1 MTKQFQYYRQI
12 TFNQINSMNHLKT
25 LVSAA
30 VVSMSLPV
38 MVNAETT
45 PIVVPDGEN
54 VYIVGDGISWVPG
67 LKAMNSSEKGVY
79 TWEGF
84 IPKHTE
90 GDTGRFRAQIG
101 SDWSKPIH
109 PLTDG
114 VTVGETPVTETP
126 LTDAPTTDGDMN
138 WHAAAG
144 GNYSLVFDLN
154 NCTLKATYSQINVQ
168 GLYLIGAATPGNWEV
183 ADATPMTPDANNNKI
198 YTWEGDL
205 KVGEFKILTDLAEG
219 YDGLTLHPLAANTP
233 IGKDKIDNAPFAC
246 YKGGDDNKWNVSVA
260 GTYRLTFNCE
270 DCTMSSEF
278 VKETEYEW
286 PAVTPIETETLYL
299 IGVVCGWNIDNAPAC
314 TKAAEGNVF
323 VYDGQMP
330 AGTFRAMTT
339 KAWGKHIRPKVNNC
353 PIGTEG
359 YSGDFTYVDEPD
371 FNWEITDAGTYRLTF
386 DLDKWTIKAERQDV
400 SSSAQFVIGNMENVP
415 CEYYNL
421 NGVRV
426 QSPAKGVYIVKQGS
440 KVSKVIIN

>member
-1 MTKQFQYYRQI
+1 
-12 TFNQINSMNHLKT
+12 MNHLKT
-25 LVSAA
+25 IVSAA

-38 MVNAETT
+38 LVNAETT

-101 SDWSKPIH
+101 SDWSRPVH

-114 VTVGETPVTETP
+114 VKVGGTSETETP
-126 LTDAPTTDGDMN
+126 LSDAPTTDGDMN
-138 WHAAAG
+138 WFAAAG

-154 NCTLKATYSQINVQ
+154 NCTLKATYSQIDVQ

-183 ADATPMTPDANNNKI
+183 ADATPMTPDADNNKI

-246 YKGGDDNKWNVSVA
+246 YKGGDDNKWNVTVA

-278 VKETEYEW
+278 IKETEYEW

-299 IGVVCGWNIDNAPAC
+299 IGVVCGWNPDNAPAC

-323 VYDGQMP
+323 VYEGQLP
-330 AGTFRAMTT
+330 EGTFRATTT
-339 KAWGKHIRPKVNNC
+339 KAWGTHIRPKVNNC
-353 PIGTEG
+353 PIGSEA
-359 YSGDFTYVDEPD
+359 YAGDFTYVDEPD
-371 FNWEITDAGTYRLTF
+371 FNWDVKEAGNYRLTF
-386 DLDKWTIKAERQDV
+386 DLDNWTINTKRLDV
-400 SSSAQFVIGNMENVP
+400 SSSAQFVISNMDNVS

-426 QSPAKGVYIVKQGS
+426 QKPSKGIYIVKQGS

>member
-1 MTKQFQYYRQI
+1 
-12 TFNQINSMNHLKT
+12 MNHLKT
-25 LVSAA
+25 IVSAA
-30 VVSMSLPV
+30 VVSMSFPV
-38 MVNAETT
+38 LVNAETT

-101 SDWSKPIH
+101 SDWSRPVH

-114 VTVGETPVTETP
+114 VKVGETPETETP
-126 LTDAPTTDGDMN
+126 LSDAPTTDGDMN
-138 WHAAAG
+138 WFAAAG

-154 NCTLKATYSQINVQ
+154 NCTLKATYSQIDVQ

-183 ADATPMTPDANNNKI
+183 ADATPMTPDADNNKI

-233 IGKDKIDNAPFAC
+233 IGKDKIDNAPFSC
-246 YKGGDDNKWNVSVA
+246 YKGGDDNKWNVTVA

-286 PAVTPIETETLYL
+286 PAVTPIETETLYI
-299 IGVVCGWNIDNAPAC
+299 IGVVCGWNPDNAPAC

-323 VYDGQMP
+323 VYEGQLP
-330 AGTFRAMTT
+330 EGTFRATTT
-339 KAWGKHIRPKVNNC
+339 KAWGTHIRPKVNNC
-353 PIGTEG
+353 PIGSEA
-359 YSGDFTYVDEPD
+359 YAGDFTYVDEPD
-371 FNWEITDAGTYRLTF
+371 FNWDVKEAGNYRLTF
-386 DLDKWTIKAERQDV
+386 DLDNWTINTKRLDV
-400 SSSAQFVIGNMENVP
+400 SSSAQFVISNMNNVP

-426 QSPAKGVYIVKQGS
+426 QKPSKGIYIVKQGS

>member
-1 MTKQFQYYRQI
+1 MTI
-12 TFNQINSMNHLKT
+12 
-25 LVSAA
+25 VSAA

-45 PIVVPDGEN
+45 PVVVPDGEN

-90 GDTGRFRAQIG
+90 DDTGRFRAQIG
-101 SDWSKPIH
+101 SDWSRPVH

-114 VTVGETPVTETP
+114 VKVGETPETETP
-126 LTDAPTTDGDMN
+126 LSDAPTTDGDMN

-144 GNYSLVFDLN
+144 GNYALVFDFN
-154 NCTLKATYSQINVQ
+154 NCTLKATYSRIDVQ

-183 ADATPMTPDANNNKI
+183 ADATPMTPDADNNKI

-205 KVGEFKILTDLAEG
+205 KVGEFKILTDLTEG

-246 YKGGDDNKWNVSVA
+246 YKGGDDNKWNVAVA

-278 VKETEYEW
+278 VKETEYQW
-286 PAVTPIETETLYL
+286 PEVTPIETETLYL
-299 IGVVCGWNIDNAPAC
+299 IGVVCGWNKDNAPAC

-323 VYDGQMP
+323 VYEGQLP
-330 AGTFRAMTT
+330 EGTFRATTT
-339 KAWGKHIRPKVNNC
+339 KAWGTHIRPKVNNC
-353 PIGTEG
+353 PIGSEA
-359 YSGDFTYVDEPD
+359 YAGDFTYVDEPD
-371 FNWEITDAGTYRLTF
+371 FNWDVKEAGNYRLTF
-386 DLDKWTIKAERQDV
+386 DLDNWTINTERLDV
-400 SSSAQFVIGNMENVP
+400 SSSAQFVIGNMDNVP

-426 QSPAKGVYIVKQGS
+426 QKPSKGIYIVKQGS

>member
-1 MTKQFQYYRQI
+1 
-12 TFNQINSMNHLKT
+12 
-25 LVSAA
+25 
-30 VVSMSLPV
+30 
-38 MVNAETT
+38 
-45 PIVVPDGEN
+45 
-54 VYIVGDGISWVPG
+54 
-67 LKAMNSSEKGVY
+67 
-79 TWEGF
+79 
-84 IPKHTE
+84 
-90 GDTGRFRAQIG
+90 
-101 SDWSKPIH
+101 
-109 PLTDG
+109 
-114 VTVGETPVTETP
+114 
-126 LTDAPTTDGDMN
+126 MN

-144 GNYSLVFDLN
+144 GNYALVFDFN
-154 NCTLKATYSQINVQ
+154 NCTLKATYSRIDVQ

-183 ADATPMTPDANNNKI
+183 ADATPMTPDADNNKI

-205 KVGEFKILTDLAEG
+205 KVGEFKILTDLTEG

-260 GTYRLTFNCE
+260 GTYKLTFNCE

-299 IGVVCGWNIDNAPAC
+299 IGVVCGWNPDNAPAC

-323 VYDGQMP
+323 VYEGQLP
-330 AGTFRAMTT
+330 EGTFRATTT
-339 KAWGKHIRPKVNNC
+339 KAWGTHIRPKVNNC
-353 PIGTEG
+353 PIGSEA
-359 YSGDFTYVDEPD
+359 YAGDFTYVDEPD
-371 FNWEITDAGTYRLTF
+371 FNWDVKEAGNYRLTF
-386 DLDKWTIKAERQDV
+386 DLDNWTINTERLDV
-400 SSSAQFVIGNMENVP
+400 SSSAQFVIGNMDNVP

-426 QSPAKGVYIVKQGS
+426 QSPSKGIYIVKQGS

>member
-1 MTKQFQYYRQI
+1 
-12 TFNQINSMNHLKT
+12 MNHLMT
-25 LVSAA
+25 IVSAA

-101 SDWSKPIH
+101 SDWSRPIH

-114 VTVGETPVTETP
+114 VMVGETAVTETP

-154 NCTLKATYSQINVQ
+154 NCTLKATYSHINVQ
-168 GLYLIGAATPGNWEV
+168 GLYMIGAATPGGW
-183 ADATPMTPDANNNKI
+183 DLTTTTPMTPDANNNKI

-205 KVGEFKILTDLAEG
+205 KVGEFKILTDLTEG
-219 YDGLTLHPLAANTP
+219 YNGLTLHPLAANTP
-233 IGKDKIDNAPFAC
+233 IGKEKIDNAPFAC
-246 YKGGDDNKWNVSVA
+246 YKGGDDNKWNVTVA

-286 PAVTPIETETLYL
+286 PEVTPIETETLY
-299 IGVVCGWNIDNAPAC
+299 IVGVVCSWNIDNALAC
-314 TKAAEGNVF
+314 TKAQEGNVF
-323 VYDGQMP
+323 VYEGQLP
-330 AGTFRAMTT
+330 EGAFRATPE
-339 KAWGKHIRPKVNNC
+339 KSYSVKHIRPKVNNC
-353 PIGTEG
+353 PIGPEG
-359 YSGDFTYVDEPD
+359 YNGDFTYVAEPD
-371 FNWEITDAGTYRLTF
+371 YNWNVATAGNYRLTF
-386 DLDKWTIKAERQDV
+386 DLDKWTIKAERLDV
-400 SSSAQFVIGNMENVP
+400 SSSAQFVTDNMDNMP
-415 CEYYNL
+415 REYYNL

-426 QSPAKGVYIVKQGS
+426 QSPVKGVYIVKQGS

>member
-1 MTKQFQYYRQI
+1 
-12 TFNQINSMNHLKT
+12 MNHLKT
-25 LVSAA
+25 IVSAA

-38 MVNAETT
+38 LVNAETT

-101 SDWSKPIH
+101 RDWSRPVH

-114 VTVGETPVTETP
+114 VKVGETSETETP
-126 LTDAPTTDGDMN
+126 LSDAPTTDGDMN
-138 WHAAAG
+138 WFAAAG

-154 NCTLKATYSQINVQ
+154 NCTLKATYSQIDVQ

-183 ADATPMTPDANNNKI
+183 ADATPMTPDADNNKI

-246 YKGGDDNKWNVSVA
+246 YKGGDDNKWNVTVA

-278 VKETEYEW
+278 IKETEYEW

-299 IGVVCGWNIDNAPAC
+299 IGVVCGWNPDNAPAC

-323 VYDGQMP
+323 VYEGQLP
-330 AGTFRAMTT
+330 EGTFRATTT
-339 KAWGKHIRPKVNNC
+339 KAWGTHIRPKVNNC
-353 PIGTEG
+353 PIGSEA
-359 YSGDFTYVDEPD
+359 YAGDFTYVDEPD
-371 FNWEITDAGTYRLTF
+371 FNWDVKEAGNYRLTF
-386 DLDKWTIKAERQDV
+386 DLDNWTINTKRLDV
-400 SSSAQFVIGNMENVP
+400 SSSAQFVISNMDNVS

-426 QSPAKGVYIVKQGS
+426 QKPSKGIYIVKQGS

>member
-1 MTKQFQYYRQI
+1 
-12 TFNQINSMNHLKT
+12 MNHLMT
-25 LVSAA
+25 IVSAA

-109 PLTDG
+109 PLTNG
-114 VTVGETPVTETP
+114 VMVGETPVTETP
-126 LTDAPTTDGDMN
+126 LSDAPTTDGDMN
-138 WHAAAG
+138 WFAAAG
-144 GNYSLVFDLN
+144 GNYALVFDFN
-154 NCTLKATYSQINVQ
+154 NCTLKATYSRIDVQ

-183 ADATPMTPDANNNKI
+183 ADATPMTPDADNNKI

-205 KVGEFKILTDLAEG
+205 KVGEFKILTDLTEG

-246 YKGGDDNKWNVSVA
+246 YKGGDDNKWNVAVA

-299 IGVVCGWNIDNAPAC
+299 IGVVCGWNPDNAPEC

-323 VYDGQMP
+323 VYEGQLP
-330 AGTFRAMTT
+330 EGAFRATTT
-339 KAWGKHIRPKVNNC
+339 KAWGTHIRPKVNNC
-353 PIGTEG
+353 PIGSEA
-359 YSGDFTYVDEPD
+359 YAGDFTYVDEPD
-371 FNWEITDAGTYRLTF
+371 FNWDVKEAGNYRLTF
-386 DLDKWTIKAERQDV
+386 DLDNWTINTERLDV
-400 SSSAQFVIGNMENVP
+400 SSSAQFVISNMNNVP

-426 QSPAKGVYIVKQGS
+426 QKPSKGIYIVKQGS

>member
-1 MTKQFQYYRQI
+1 
-12 TFNQINSMNHLKT
+12 MNHLMT
-25 LVSAA
+25 IVSAA

-45 PIVVPDGEN
+45 PVVVPDGEN

-101 SDWSKPIH
+101 RDWSRPVH

-114 VTVGETPVTETP
+114 VKVGETPVTETP
-126 LTDAPTTDGDMN
+126 LSDAPTTDGDMN

-144 GNYSLVFDLN
+144 GNYALVFDFN
-154 NCTLKATYSQINVQ
+154 NCTLNATYSRIDVQ

-183 ADATPMTPDANNNKI
+183 ADATPMTPDADNNKI

-205 KVGEFKILTDLAEG
+205 KVGEFKILTDLTEG

-233 IGKDKIDNAPFAC
+233 IGKDKIYNAPFAC

-260 GTYRLTFNCE
+260 GTYKLTFNCE

-299 IGVVCGWNIDNAPAC
+299 IGVVCGWNKDNAPAC

-323 VYDGQMP
+323 VYEGQLP
-330 AGTFRAMTT
+330 EGTFRATT
-339 KAWGKHIRPKVNNC
+339 TRAWGTHIRPKVNNC
-353 PIGTEG
+353 PIGSEA
-359 YSGDFTYVDEPD
+359 YAGDFTYVDEPD
-371 FNWEITDAGTYRLTF
+371 FNWDVKEAGNYRLTF
-386 DLDKWTIKAERQDV
+386 DLDNWTINTERLDV
-400 SSSAQFVIGNMENVP
+400 SSSAQFVIGNMDNVP

-426 QSPAKGVYIVKQGS
+426 QSPSKGIYIVKQGS

>member
-1 MTKQFQYYRQI
+1 
-12 TFNQINSMNHLKT
+12 MNHLKT
-25 LVSAA
+25 IVSAA
-30 VVSMSLPV
+30 VVSLSVPV
-38 MVNAETT
+38 LVNAETT

-101 SDWSKPIH
+101 SDWSRPVH

-114 VTVGETPVTETP
+114 VKVGETSETETP
-126 LTDAPTTDGDMN
+126 LSDAPTTDGDMN
-138 WHAAAG
+138 WFAAAG

-154 NCTLKATYSQINVQ
+154 NCTLKATYSQIDVQ

-183 ADATPMTPDANNNKI
+183 ADATPMTPDADNNKI

-246 YKGGDDNKWNVSVA
+246 YKGGDDNKWNVTVA

-278 VKETEYEW
+278 IKETEYEW

-299 IGVVCGWNIDNAPAC
+299 IGVVCGWNPDNAPAC

-323 VYDGQMP
+323 VYEGQLP
-330 AGTFRAMTT
+330 EGTFRATTT
-339 KAWGKHIRPKVNNC
+339 KAWGTHIRPKVNNC
-353 PIGTEG
+353 PIGSEA
-359 YSGDFTYVDEPD
+359 YAGDFTYVDEPD
-371 FNWEITDAGTYRLTF
+371 FNWDVKEAGNYRLTF
-386 DLDKWTIKAERQDV
+386 DLDNWTINTKRLDV
-400 SSSAQFVIGNMENVP
+400 SSSAQFVISNMDNVS

-426 QSPAKGVYIVKQGS
+426 QKPSKGIYIVKQGS

>member
-1 MTKQFQYYRQI
+1 
-12 TFNQINSMNHLKT
+12 MNHLMT
-25 LVSAA
+25 IVSAA

-45 PIVVPDGEN
+45 PVVVPDGEN

-101 SDWSKPIH
+101 SDWSRPVH

-114 VTVGETPVTETP
+114 VKVGETPETETP
-126 LTDAPTTDGDMN
+126 LSDAPTTDGDMN

-144 GNYSLVFDLN
+144 GNYALVFDFN
-154 NCTLKATYSQINVQ
+154 NCTLNATYSRIDVQ

-183 ADATPMTPDANNNKI
+183 ADATPMTPDADNNKI

-205 KVGEFKILTDLAEG
+205 KVGEFKILTDLTEG

-246 YKGGDDNKWNVSVA
+246 YKGGDDNKWNVAVA

-278 VKETEYEW
+278 VKETEYQW
-286 PAVTPIETETLYL
+286 PEVTPIETETLYL
-299 IGVVCGWNIDNAPAC
+299 IGVVCGWNPDNAPEC

-323 VYDGQMP
+323 VYEGQMP
-330 AGTFRAMTT
+330 AGTFRATTT
-339 KAWGKHIRPKVNNC
+339 KTWGTHIRPKVNNC

-359 YSGDFTYVDEPD
+359 YNGDFTYVAEPD

-386 DLDKWTIKAERQDV
+386 DLDNWTINTERLDV
-400 SSSAQFVIGNMENVP
+400 SSSAQFVIGNMDNVS

-426 QSPAKGVYIVKQGS
+426 QSPSKGIYIVKQGS

>member
-1 MTKQFQYYRQI
+1 
-12 TFNQINSMNHLKT
+12 MNHLKT
-25 LVSAA
+25 IVSAA

-45 PIVVPDGEN
+45 PIVVPDGEK

-109 PLTDG
+109 PLTNG
-114 VTVGETPVTETP
+114 VLVGETAVTETS

-138 WHAAAG
+138 WYAAAG

-154 NCTLKATYSQINVQ
+154 KCTLKATYSQINVQ
-168 GLYLIGAATPGNWEV
+168 GLYLIGAATPGNWKV
-183 ADATPMTPDANNNKI
+183 ADATPMTPDAGNNKI

-205 KVGEFKILTDLAEG
+205 KVGEFKILTNRTEG

-233 IGKDKIDNAPFAC
+233 IGKEKIDNAPFAC
-246 YKGGDDNKWNVSVA
+246 YKGGDDYKWNVSVA
-260 GTYRLTFNCE
+260 GTYKLTFNCE

-286 PAVTPIETETLYL
+286 PEVTPIKTETLY
-299 IGVVCGWNIDNAPAC
+299 IVGVVCGWKIDNAPAC

-323 VYDGQMP
+323 VYEGQMP

-359 YSGDFTYVDEPD
+359 YSGDFTYVDQPD

-386 DLDKWTIKAERQDV
+386 DLDKWTIKAERQDE
-400 SSSAQFVIGNMENVP
+400 SSSVQFVIGNMDNVP

-426 QSPAKGVYIVKQGS
+426 QSPAKGIYIVKKGS

>member
-1 MTKQFQYYRQI
+1 
-12 TFNQINSMNHLKT
+12 MNHLMT
-25 LVSAA
+25 IVSAA

-45 PIVVPDGEN
+45 PVVVPDGEN

-101 SDWSKPIH
+101 SDWSRPVH

-114 VTVGETPVTETP
+114 VKVGETPETETP
-126 LTDAPTTDGDMN
+126 LSDAPTTDGDMN

-144 GNYSLVFDLN
+144 GNYALVFDFN
-154 NCTLKATYSQINVQ
+154 NCTLKATYSRIDVQ
-168 GLYLIGAATPGNWEV
+168 GLYLIGAATPGGW
-183 ADATPMTPDANNNKI
+183 DLPTATAMTPDANNNKI

-205 KVGEFKILTDLAEG
+205 KVGEFKILTDLTEG

-233 IGKDKIDNAPFAC
+233 IGKDKIYNAPFAC

-260 GTYRLTFNCE
+260 GTYKLTFNCE

-299 IGVVCGWNIDNAPAC
+299 IGVVCGWNKDNAPAC

-323 VYDGQMP
+323 VYEGQLP
-330 AGTFRAMTT
+330 EGTFRATTT
-339 KAWGKHIRPKVNNC
+339 KAWGTHIRPKVNNC
-353 PIGTEG
+353 PIGSEA
-359 YSGDFTYVDEPD
+359 YAGDFTYVDEPD
-371 FNWEITDAGTYRLTF
+371 FNWDVKEAGNYRLTF
-386 DLDKWTIKAERQDV
+386 DLDNWTINTERLDV
-400 SSSAQFVIGNMENVP
+400 SSSAQFVIGNMDNVP

-426 QSPAKGVYIVKQGS
+426 QSPSKGIYIVKQGS

>member
-1 MTKQFQYYRQI
+1 
-12 TFNQINSMNHLKT
+12 MNHLMT
-25 LVSAA
+25 IVSAA

-101 SDWSKPIH
+101 SDWSRPVH

-114 VTVGETPVTETP
+114 VKVGETPVTETP
-126 LTDAPTTDGDMN
+126 LSDAPTTDGDMN

-144 GNYSLVFDLN
+144 GNYALVFDFN
-154 NCTLKATYSQINVQ
+154 NCTLKATYSRIDVQ

-183 ADATPMTPDANNNKI
+183 ADATPMTPDADNNKI

-205 KVGEFKILTDLAEG
+205 KVGEFKILTDLTEG

-233 IGKDKIDNAPFAC
+233 IGKDKIYNAPFAC

-260 GTYRLTFNCE
+260 GTYKLTFNCE

-299 IGVVCGWNIDNAPAC
+299 IGVVCGWNPDNAPEC

-323 VYDGQMP
+323 VYEGQLP
-330 AGTFRAMTT
+330 EGTFRATTT
-339 KAWGKHIRPKVNNC
+339 KAWGTHIRPKVNNC
-353 PIGTEG
+353 PIGSEA
-359 YSGDFTYVDEPD
+359 YAGDFTYVDEPD
-371 FNWEITDAGTYRLTF
+371 FNWDVKEAGNYRLTF
-386 DLDKWTIKAERQDV
+386 DLDNWTINTERLDV
-400 SSSAQFVIGNMENVP
+400 SSSAQFVIGNMDNVP

-426 QSPAKGVYIVKQGS
+426 QSPSKGIYIVKQGS

>member
-1 MTKQFQYYRQI
+1 
-12 TFNQINSMNHLKT
+12 MNHLMT
-25 LVSAA
+25 IVSAA

-45 PIVVPDGEN
+45 PVVVPDGEN

-101 SDWSKPIH
+101 SDWSRPVH

-114 VTVGETPVTETP
+114 VKVGETPETETP
-126 LTDAPTTDGDMN
+126 LSDAPTTDGDMN

-144 GNYSLVFDLN
+144 GNYALVFDFN
-154 NCTLKATYSQINVQ
+154 NCTLKATYSRIDVQ

-183 ADATPMTPDANNNKI
+183 ADATPMTPDADNNKI

-205 KVGEFKILTDLAEG
+205 KVGEFKILTDLTEG

-246 YKGGDDNKWNVSVA
+246 YKGGDDNKWNVAVA

-299 IGVVCGWNIDNAPAC
+299 IGVVCGWNPDNAPEC

-323 VYDGQMP
+323 VYEGQLP
-330 AGTFRAMTT
+330 EGTFRATTT
-339 KAWGKHIRPKVNNC
+339 KAWGTHIRPKVNNC
-353 PIGTEG
+353 PIGSEA
-359 YSGDFTYVDEPD
+359 YAGDFTYVDEPD
-371 FNWEITDAGTYRLTF
+371 FNWDVKEAGNYRLTF
-386 DLDKWTIKAERQDV
+386 DLDNWTINTERLDV
-400 SSSAQFVIGNMENVP
+400 SSSAQFVIGNMDNVP

-426 QSPAKGVYIVKQGS
+426 QKPSKGIYIVKQGS

>member
-1 MTKQFQYYRQI
+1 
-12 TFNQINSMNHLKT
+12 MNHLMT
-25 LVSAA
+25 IVSAA

-101 SDWSKPIH
+101 SDWSRPVH

-114 VTVGETPVTETP
+114 VKVGETPETETP
-126 LTDAPTTDGDMN
+126 LSDAPTTDGDMN

-144 GNYSLVFDLN
+144 GNYALVFDFN
-154 NCTLKATYSQINVQ
+154 NCTLKATYSRIDVQ

-183 ADATPMTPDANNNKI
+183 ADATPMTPDADNNKI

-260 GTYRLTFNCE
+260 GTYKLTFNCE

-299 IGVVCGWNIDNAPAC
+299 IGVVCGWNPDNAPAC

-323 VYDGQMP
+323 VYEGQLP
-330 AGTFRAMTT
+330 EGTFRATTT
-339 KAWGKHIRPKVNNC
+339 KAWGTHIRPKVNNC
-353 PIGTEG
+353 PIGSEA
-359 YSGDFTYVDEPD
+359 YAGDFTYVDEPD
-371 FNWEITDAGTYRLTF
+371 FNWDVKEAGNYRLTF
-386 DLDKWTIKAERQDV
+386 DLDNWTINTERLDV
-400 SSSAQFVIGNMENVP
+400 SSSAQFVISNMNNVP

-421 NGVRV
+421 NGVKV
-426 QSPAKGVYIVKQGS
+426 QKPSKGIYIVKQGS

>member
-1 MTKQFQYYRQI
+1 
-12 TFNQINSMNHLKT
+12 MNHLKT
-25 LVSAA
+25 IVSAA

-38 MVNAETT
+38 LVNAETT

-101 SDWSKPIH
+101 SDWSRPVH

-114 VTVGETPVTETP
+114 VKVGETSETETP
-126 LTDAPTTDGDMN
+126 LSDAPTTDGDMN
-138 WHAAAG
+138 WFAAAG

-154 NCTLKATYSQINVQ
+154 NCTLKATYSQIDVQ

-183 ADATPMTPDANNNKI
+183 ADATPMTPDADNNKI

-246 YKGGDDNKWNVSVA
+246 YKGGDDNKWNVTVA

-278 VKETEYEW
+278 IKETEYEW

-299 IGVVCGWNIDNAPAC
+299 IGVVCGWNPDNAPAC

-323 VYDGQMP
+323 VYEGQLP
-330 AGTFRAMTT
+330 EGTFRATTT
-339 KAWGKHIRPKVNNC
+339 KAWGTHIRPKVNNC
-353 PIGTEG
+353 PIGSEA
-359 YSGDFTYVDEPD
+359 YAGDFTYVDEPD
-371 FNWEITDAGTYRLTF
+371 FNWDVKEAGNYRLTF
-386 DLDKWTIKAERQDV
+386 DLDNWTINTKRLDV
-400 SSSAQFVIGNMENVP
+400 SSSAQFVISNMDNVS

-426 QSPAKGVYIVKQGS
+426 QKPSKGIYIVKQGS

>member
-1 MTKQFQYYRQI
+1 
-12 TFNQINSMNHLKT
+12 MNHLKT

-38 MVNAETT
+38 MVNAETS

-101 SDWSKPIH
+101 SDWSNPIH
-109 PLTDG
+109 PLTNG
-114 VTVGETPVTETP
+114 VMVGETPVTETP

-138 WHAAAG
+138 WFAAAG
-144 GNYSLVFDLN
+144 GNYALVFDLN
-154 NCTLKATYSQINVQ
+154 NCTLKATYSQIDVP
-168 GLYLIGAATPGNWEV
+168 GLFLIGAATPGGW
-183 ADATPMTPDANNNKI
+183 DLPTATAMTPDANNNKI

-219 YDGLTLHPLAANTP
+219 YGGLTLHPLAANTP

-246 YKGGDDNKWNVSVA
+246 YKGGDDNKWNVTVA

-278 VKETEYEW
+278 IKETEYEW
-286 PAVTPIETETLYL
+286 PAVTPIETETLYI

-323 VYDGQMP
+323 VYEGQLP
-330 AGTFRAMTT
+330 EGAFRATTT
-339 KAWGKHIRPKVNNC
+339 KAWGTHIRPKVNNC
-353 PIGTEG
+353 PIGSEA
-359 YSGDFTYVDEPD
+359 YAGDFTYVDEPD
-371 FNWEITDAGTYRLTF
+371 FNWDVKEAGNYRLTF
-386 DLDKWTIKAERQDV
+386 NLDNWTINTERLDV
-400 SSSAQFVIGNMENVP
+400 SSSAQFVIGNMDNVP

-426 QSPAKGVYIVKQGS
+426 QSPAKGIYIVKQGS

>member
-1 MTKQFQYYRQI
+1 
-12 TFNQINSMNHLKT
+12 MNHLMT
-25 LVSAA
+25 IVSAA

-45 PIVVPDGEN
+45 PVVVPDGEN

-90 GDTGRFRAQIG
+90 DDTGRFRAQIG
-101 SDWSKPIH
+101 SDWSRPVH

-114 VTVGETPVTETP
+114 VKVGETPETETP
-126 LTDAPTTDGDMN
+126 LSDAPTTDGDMN

-144 GNYSLVFDLN
+144 GNYALVFDFN
-154 NCTLKATYSQINVQ
+154 NCTLKATYSRIDVQ

-183 ADATPMTPDANNNKI
+183 ADATPMTPDADNNKI

-205 KVGEFKILTDLAEG
+205 KVGEFKILTDLTEG

-246 YKGGDDNKWNVSVA
+246 YKGGDDNKWNVAVA

-278 VKETEYEW
+278 VKETEYQW
-286 PAVTPIETETLYL
+286 PEVTPIETETLYL
-299 IGVVCGWNIDNAPAC
+299 IGVVCGWNKDNAPAC

-323 VYDGQMP
+323 VYEGQLP
-330 AGTFRAMTT
+330 EGTFRATTT
-339 KAWGKHIRPKVNNC
+339 KAWGTHIRPKVNNC
-353 PIGTEG
+353 PIGSEA
-359 YSGDFTYVDEPD
+359 YAGDFTYVDEPD
-371 FNWEITDAGTYRLTF
+371 FNWDVKEAGNYRLTF
-386 DLDKWTIKAERQDV
+386 DLDNWTINTERLDV
-400 SSSAQFVIGNMENVP
+400 SSSAQFVIGNMDNVP

-426 QSPAKGVYIVKQGS
+426 QKPSKGIYIVKQGS

>member
-1 MTKQFQYYRQI
+1 
-12 TFNQINSMNHLKT
+12 MNHLMT
-25 LVSAA
+25 IVSAA

-101 SDWSKPIH
+101 SDWSRPVH

-114 VTVGETPVTETP
+114 VKVGETPVTETP
-126 LTDAPTTDGDMN
+126 LSDAPTTDGDMN

-144 GNYSLVFDLN
+144 GNYALVFDFN
-154 NCTLKATYSQINVQ
+154 NCTLKATYSRIDVQ

-183 ADATPMTPDANNNKI
+183 ADATPMTPDADNNKI

-205 KVGEFKILTDLAEG
+205 KVGEFKILTDLTEG

-260 GTYRLTFNCE
+260 GTYKLTFNCE

-299 IGVVCGWNIDNAPAC
+299 IGVVCGWNPDNAPAC

-323 VYDGQMP
+323 VYEGQLP
-330 AGTFRAMTT
+330 EGTFRATTT
-339 KAWGKHIRPKVNNC
+339 KAWGTHIRPKVNNC
-353 PIGTEG
+353 PIGSEA
-359 YSGDFTYVDEPD
+359 YAGDFTYVDEPD
-371 FNWEITDAGTYRLTF
+371 FNWDVKEAGNYRLTF
-386 DLDKWTIKAERQDV
+386 DLDNWTINTERLDV
-400 SSSAQFVIGNMENVP
+400 SSSAQFVIGNMNNVP

-426 QSPAKGVYIVKQGS
+426 QKPSKGIYIVKQGS

>member
-1 MTKQFQYYRQI
+1 
-12 TFNQINSMNHLKT
+12 MNHLKT
-25 LVSAA
+25 LVSVA

-101 SDWSKPIH
+101 SDWSRPVH

-114 VTVGETPVTETP
+114 VKVGEAPETETP
-126 LTDAPTTDGDMN
+126 LSDAPTIDGDMN
-138 WHAAAG
+138 WFAAAG

-154 NCTLKATYSQINVQ
+154 KCTLKATYSQINVQ

-299 IGVVCGWNIDNAPAC
+299 IGVVCGWNPDNAPAC

-323 VYDGQMP
+323 VYEGHLP
-330 AGTFRAMTT
+330 EGAFRATTT
-339 KAWGKHIRPKVNNC
+339 KAWGTHIRPKVNNC
-353 PIGTEG
+353 PIGSEA
-359 YSGDFTYVDEPD
+359 YAGDFTYVDEPD
-371 FNWEITDAGTYRLTF
+371 FNWDVKEAGNYRLTF
-386 DLDKWTIKAERQDV
+386 DLDNWTINTKRLDV
-400 SSSAQFVIGNMENVP
+400 SSSAQFVIGNMDNVP

-426 QSPAKGVYIVKQGS
+426 QKPSKGIYIVKQGS

>member
-1 MTKQFQYYRQI
+1 
-12 TFNQINSMNHLKT
+12 MNHLKT
-25 LVSAA
+25 IVSAA

-67 LKAMNSSEKGVY
+67 LKAMDSSEKGVY

-101 SDWSKPIH
+101 KDWYKPIH
-109 PLTDG
+109 PLTNG
-114 VTVGETPVTETP
+114 VLVGETAVTETP
-126 LTDAPTTDGDMN
+126 LTDAPTTAGDMN
-138 WHAAAG
+138 WYAAAG

-154 NCTLKATYSQINVQ
+154 KCTLKATYSQINVQ

-183 ADATPMTPDANNNKI
+183 PHATQMTPDAGNNKI

-233 IGKDKIDNAPFAC
+233 IGKEKIDNAPFAC
-246 YKGGDDNKWNVSVA
+246 YKGGDDYKWNVSVA
-260 GTYRLTFNCE
+260 GTYKLTFNCE

-278 VKETEYEW
+278 VKETEYQW

-299 IGVVCGWNIDNAPAC
+299 IGVVCSWNIDNAPAC

-323 VYDGQMP
+323 VYEGQMP

-359 YSGDFTYVDEPD
+359 YSGDFTYVDQPD

-400 SSSAQFVIGNMENVP
+400 SSSAQFVIGNMDNVP

-426 QSPAKGVYIVKQGS
+426 QSPAKGIYIVKKGS

>member
-1 MTKQFQYYRQI
+1 
-12 TFNQINSMNHLKT
+12 MNHLKT
-25 LVSAA
+25 IVSAA

-38 MVNAETT
+38 LVNAETT

-101 SDWSKPIH
+101 SDWSRPVH

-114 VTVGETPVTETP
+114 VKVGETSETETP
-126 LTDAPTTDGDMN
+126 LSDAPTTDGDMN
-138 WHAAAG
+138 WFAAAG

-154 NCTLKATYSQINVQ
+154 NCTLKATYSQIDVQ

-183 ADATPMTPDANNNKI
+183 ADATPMTPDADNNKI

-246 YKGGDDNKWNVSVA
+246 YKGGDDNKWNVTVA

-270 DCTMSSEF
+270 DCTMSSE
-278 VKETEYEW
+278 
-286 PAVTPIETETLYL
+286 LS
-299 IGVVCGWNIDNAPAC
+299 
-314 TKAAEGNVF
+314 
-323 VYDGQMP
+323 
-330 AGTFRAMTT
+330 R
-339 KAWGKHIRPKVNNC
+339 
-353 PIGTEG
+353 
-359 YSGDFTYVDEPD
+359 
-371 FNWEITDAGTYRLTF
+371 
-386 DLDKWTIKAERQDV
+386 
-400 SSSAQFVIGNMENVP
+400 
-415 CEYYNL
+415 
-421 NGVRV
+421 
-426 QSPAKGVYIVKQGS
+426 
-440 KVSKVIIN
+440 

>member
-1 MTKQFQYYRQI
+1 
-12 TFNQINSMNHLKT
+12 MNHLKT
-25 LVSAA
+25 IVSAA
-30 VVSMSLPV
+30 VVSVSLPV
-38 MVNAETT
+38 LVNAETT

-101 SDWSKPIH
+101 SDWSRPVH

-114 VTVGETPVTETP
+114 VKVGETSETETP
-126 LTDAPTTDGDMN
+126 LSDAPTTDGDMN
-138 WHAAAG
+138 WFAAAG

-154 NCTLKATYSQINVQ
+154 NCTLKATYSQIDVQ

-183 ADATPMTPDANNNKI
+183 ADATPMTPDADNNKI

-246 YKGGDDNKWNVSVA
+246 YKGGDDNKWNVTVA

-278 VKETEYEW
+278 IKETEYEW

-299 IGVVCGWNIDNAPAC
+299 IGVVCGWNPDNAPAC

-323 VYDGQMP
+323 VYEGQLP
-330 AGTFRAMTT
+330 EGTFRATTT
-339 KAWGKHIRPKVNNC
+339 KAWGTHIRPKVNNC
-353 PIGTEG
+353 PIGSEA
-359 YSGDFTYVDEPD
+359 YAGDFTYVDEPD
-371 FNWEITDAGTYRLTF
+371 FNWDVKEAGNYRLTF
-386 DLDKWTIKAERQDV
+386 DLDNWTINTKRLDV
-400 SSSAQFVIGNMENVP
+400 SSSAQFVISNMDNVS

-426 QSPAKGVYIVKQGS
+426 QKPSKGIYIVKQGS

>member
-1 MTKQFQYYRQI
+1 
-12 TFNQINSMNHLKT
+12 MNHLKT
-25 LVSAA
+25 IVSAA

-45 PIVVPDGEN
+45 LIVVPDGEN

-101 SDWSKPIH
+101 SDWSRPVH

-114 VTVGETPVTETP
+114 VKVGETPETETP
-126 LTDAPTTDGDMN
+126 LSDAPTTDGDMN

-144 GNYSLVFDLN
+144 GNYALVFDFN
-154 NCTLKATYSQINVQ
+154 NCTLKATYSRIDVQ

-183 ADATPMTPDANNNKI
+183 ADATPMTPDADNNKI

-205 KVGEFKILTDLAEG
+205 KVGEFKILTDLTEG

-246 YKGGDDNKWNVSVA
+246 YKGGDDNKWNVAVA

-278 VKETEYEW
+278 VKETEYQW
-286 PAVTPIETETLYL
+286 PEVTPIETETLYL
-299 IGVVCGWNIDNAPAC
+299 IGVVCGWNPDNAPAC

-323 VYDGQMP
+323 VYEGQLP
-330 AGTFRAMTT
+330 EGTFRATTT
-339 KAWGKHIRPKVNNC
+339 KAWGTHIRPKVNNC
-353 PIGTEG
+353 PIGSEA
-359 YSGDFTYVDEPD
+359 YAGDFTYVDEPD
-371 FNWEITDAGTYRLTF
+371 FNWDVKEAGNYRLTF
-386 DLDKWTIKAERQDV
+386 DLDNWTINTERLDV
-400 SSSAQFVIGNMENVP
+400 SSSAQFVIGNMDNVP

-426 QSPAKGVYIVKQGS
+426 QKPSKGIYIVKQGS

>member
-1 MTKQFQYYRQI
+1 
-12 TFNQINSMNHLKT
+12 MNHLKT
-25 LVSAA
+25 IVSAA

-38 MVNAETT
+38 LVNAETT

-67 LKAMNSSEKGVY
+67 LKAMDSSEKGVY

-101 SDWSKPIH
+101 SDWSRPIH
-109 PLTDG
+109 PLTNG
-114 VTVGETPVTETP
+114 VLVGETAVTETP

-154 NCTLKATYSQINVQ
+154 NCILKATYSQIDVP
-168 GLYLIGAATPGNWEV
+168 GLFLIGAATPGGWDLTTTT
-183 ADATPMTPDANNNKI
+183 AMTPDANNNKI

-233 IGKDKIDNAPFAC
+233 IGKEKIDNAPFAC

-260 GTYRLTFNCE
+260 GTYKLTFNCE

-278 VKETEYEW
+278 VKETEYQW

-299 IGVVCGWNIDNAPAC
+299 LGVVCGWNIDNAPAC

-323 VYDGQMP
+323 VYEGQMP

-353 PIGTEG
+353 PIGMEG

-400 SSSAQFVIGNMENVP
+400 SSSAQFVIDNIDNVP

-426 QSPAKGVYIVKQGS
+426 QKPSKGIYIVKQGS

>member
-1 MTKQFQYYRQI
+1 M
-12 TFNQINSMNHLKT
+12 
-25 LVSAA
+25 VS
-30 VVSMSLPV
+30 VSLPV
-38 MVNAETT
+38 LVNAETT

-101 SDWSKPIH
+101 SDWSRPVH

-114 VTVGETPVTETP
+114 VKVGETSETETP
-126 LTDAPTTDGDMN
+126 LSDAPTTDGDMN
-138 WHAAAG
+138 WFAAAG

-154 NCTLKATYSQINVQ
+154 NCTLKATYSQIDVQ

-183 ADATPMTPDANNNKI
+183 ADATPMTPDADNNKI

-246 YKGGDDNKWNVSVA
+246 YKGGDDNKWNVTVA

-278 VKETEYEW
+278 IKETEYEW

-299 IGVVCGWNIDNAPAC
+299 IGVVCGWNPDNAPAC

-323 VYDGQMP
+323 VYEGQLP
-330 AGTFRAMTT
+330 EGTFRATTT
-339 KAWGKHIRPKVNNC
+339 KAWGTHIRPKVNNC
-353 PIGTEG
+353 PIGSEA
-359 YSGDFTYVDEPD
+359 YAGDFTYVDEPD
-371 FNWEITDAGTYRLTF
+371 FNWDVKEAGNYRLTF
-386 DLDKWTIKAERQDV
+386 DLDNWTINTKRLDV
-400 SSSAQFVIGNMENVP
+400 SSSAQFVISNMDNVS

-426 QSPAKGVYIVKQGS
+426 QKPSKGIYIVKQGS

>member
-1 MTKQFQYYRQI
+1 
-12 TFNQINSMNHLKT
+12 MNHLKT
-25 LVSAA
+25 IVSAA

-38 MVNAETT
+38 LVNAETT

-67 LKAMNSSEKGVY
+67 LKAMYSSEKGVY

-114 VTVGETPVTETP
+114 VKVGETPETETP

-154 NCTLKATYSQINVQ
+154 KCTLKATYSQINVQ

-183 ADATPMTPDANNNKI
+183 ADATPMTPDADNNKI

-205 KVGEFKILTDLAEG
+205 KVGEFKILTDLTEG
-219 YDGLTLHPLAANTP
+219 YDGLTIHSLTANSP

-246 YKGGDDNKWNVSVA
+246 YKGGEDNKWNVTVA

-278 VKETEYEW
+278 VKETEYQW
-286 PAVTPIETETLYL
+286 PEVTPIETETLYL
-299 IGVVCGWNIDNAPAC
+299 IGVVCGWNPDNAPAC

-323 VYDGQMP
+323 VYEGQLP
-330 AGTFRAMTT
+330 EGTFRATTT
-339 KAWGKHIRPKVNNC
+339 KAWGTHIRPKVNNC
-353 PIGTEG
+353 PIGSEA
-359 YSGDFTYVDEPD
+359 YAGDFTYVDEPD
-371 FNWEITDAGTYRLTF
+371 FNWDVKEAGNYRLTF
-386 DLDKWTIKAERQDV
+386 DLDNWTINTKRLDV
-400 SSSAQFVIGNMENVP
+400 SSSAQFVISNMDNVP

-426 QSPAKGVYIVKQGS
+426 QKPSKGIYIVKQGS

>member
-1 MTKQFQYYRQI
+1 
-12 TFNQINSMNHLKT
+12 MNHLMT
-25 LVSAA
+25 IVSAA

-101 SDWSKPIH
+101 SDWSRPVH

-114 VTVGETPVTETP
+114 VKVGETPVTETP
-126 LTDAPTTDGDMN
+126 LSDAPTTDGDMN

-144 GNYSLVFDLN
+144 GNYALVFDFN
-154 NCTLKATYSQINVQ
+154 NCTLKATYSRIDVQ

-183 ADATPMTPDANNNKI
+183 ADATPMTPDADNNKI

-205 KVGEFKILTDLAEG
+205 KVGEFKILTDLTEG

-246 YKGGDDNKWNVSVA
+246 YKGGDDNKWNVAVA

-278 VKETEYEW
+278 VKETEYQW
-286 PAVTPIETETLYL
+286 PDVTPIETETLYL
-299 IGVVCGWNIDNAPAC
+299 IGVVCGWNKDNAPAC

-323 VYDGQMP
+323 VYEGQLP
-330 AGTFRAMTT
+330 EGTFRATTT
-339 KAWGKHIRPKVNNC
+339 KAWGTHIRPKVNNC
-353 PIGTEG
+353 PIGSEA
-359 YSGDFTYVDEPD
+359 YAGDFTYVDEPD
-371 FNWEITDAGTYRLTF
+371 FNWDVKEAGNYRLTF
-386 DLDKWTIKAERQDV
+386 DLDNWTINTERLDV
-400 SSSAQFVIGNMENVP
+400 SSSAQFVIGNMDNVS

-426 QSPAKGVYIVKQGS
+426 QKPSKGIYIVKQGS

>member
-1 MTKQFQYYRQI
+1 MTI
-12 TFNQINSMNHLKT
+12 
-25 LVSAA
+25 VSAA

-45 PIVVPDGEN
+45 PVVVPDGEN

-101 SDWSKPIH
+101 SDWSRPVH

-114 VTVGETPVTETP
+114 VKVGETPVTETP
-126 LTDAPTTDGDMN
+126 LSDAPTTDGDMN

-144 GNYSLVFDLN
+144 GNYALVFDFN
-154 NCTLKATYSQINVQ
+154 NCTLNATYSRIDVQ

-183 ADATPMTPDANNNKI
+183 ADATPMTPDADNNKI

-205 KVGEFKILTDLAEG
+205 KVGEFKILTDLTEG

-233 IGKDKIDNAPFAC
+233 IGKDKIYNAPFAC

-260 GTYRLTFNCE
+260 GTYKLTFNCE

-299 IGVVCGWNIDNAPAC
+299 IGVVCGWNKDNAPAC

-323 VYDGQMP
+323 VYEGQLP
-330 AGTFRAMTT
+330 EGTFRATT
-339 KAWGKHIRPKVNNC
+339 TRAWGTHIRPKVNNC
-353 PIGTEG
+353 PIGSEA
-359 YSGDFTYVDEPD
+359 YAGDFTYVDEPD
-371 FNWEITDAGTYRLTF
+371 FNWDVKEAGNYRLTF
-386 DLDKWTIKAERQDV
+386 DLDNWTINTERLDV
-400 SSSAQFVIGNMENVP
+400 SSSAQFVIGNMDNVP

-426 QSPAKGVYIVKQGS
+426 QSPSKGIYIVKQGS

>member
-1 MTKQFQYYRQI
+1 
-12 TFNQINSMNHLKT
+12 MNHLKT
-25 LVSAA
+25 IVSAA

-38 MVNAETT
+38 LVNAETT

-109 PLTDG
+109 PLTNG
-114 VTVGETPVTETP
+114 VKVGETPETETP
-126 LTDAPTTDGDMN
+126 LSDAPTTDGDMN

-144 GNYSLVFDLN
+144 GNYALVFDFN
-154 NCTLKATYSQINVQ
+154 NCTLKATYSQIDVQ

-183 ADATPMTPDANNNKI
+183 ADATPMTPDADNNKI

-246 YKGGDDNKWNVSVA
+246 YKGGDDNKWNVTVA

-278 VKETEYEW
+278 IKETEYEW

-299 IGVVCGWNIDNAPAC
+299 IGVVCGWNPDNAPAC

-323 VYDGQMP
+323 VYEGQLP
-330 AGTFRAMTT
+330 EGTFRATTT
-339 KAWGKHIRPKVNNC
+339 KAWGTHIRPKVNNC
-353 PIGTEG
+353 PIGSEA
-359 YSGDFTYVDEPD
+359 YAGDFTYVDEPD
-371 FNWEITDAGTYRLTF
+371 FNWDVKEAGNYRLTF
-386 DLDKWTIKAERQDV
+386 DLDNWTINTKRLDV
-400 SSSAQFVIGNMENVP
+400 SSSAQFVISNMNNVP

-426 QSPAKGVYIVKQGS
+426 QKPSKGIYIVKQGS

>member
-1 MTKQFQYYRQI
+1 
-12 TFNQINSMNHLKT
+12 MNHLMT
-25 LVSAA
+25 IVSAA

-101 SDWSKPIH
+101 SDWSRPVH

-114 VTVGETPVTETP
+114 VKVGETPETETP
-126 LTDAPTTDGDMN
+126 LSDAPTTDGDMN

-144 GNYSLVFDLN
+144 GNYALVFDFN
-154 NCTLKATYSQINVQ
+154 NCTLKATYSRIDVQ

-183 ADATPMTPDANNNKI
+183 ADATPMTSDADNNKI

-205 KVGEFKILTDLAEG
+205 KVGEFKILTDLTEG

-246 YKGGDDNKWNVSVA
+246 YKGGDDNKWNVAVA

-278 VKETEYEW
+278 VKETEYQW
-286 PAVTPIETETLYL
+286 PDVTPIETETLYL
-299 IGVVCGWNIDNAPAC
+299 IGVVCGWNKDNAPAC

-323 VYDGQMP
+323 VYEGQMP
-330 AGTFRAMTT
+330 AGTFRATTT
-339 KAWGKHIRPKVNNC
+339 KTWGTHIRPKVNNC
-353 PIGTEG
+353 PIGSEA
-359 YSGDFTYVDEPD
+359 YAGDFTYVDEPD
-371 FNWEITDAGTYRLTF
+371 FNWDVKEAGNYRLTF
-386 DLDKWTIKAERQDV
+386 DLDNWTINTERLDV
-400 SSSAQFVIGNMENVP
+400 SSSAQFVISNMNNVP

-426 QSPAKGVYIVKQGS
+426 QKPSKGIYIVKQGS

>member
-1 MTKQFQYYRQI
+1 
-12 TFNQINSMNHLKT
+12 MNHLMT
-25 LVSAA
+25 IVSAA

-45 PIVVPDGEN
+45 PVVVPDGEN

-101 SDWSKPIH
+101 SDWSRPVH

-114 VTVGETPVTETP
+114 VKVGETPVTETP
-126 LTDAPTTDGDMN
+126 LSDAPTTDGDMN

-144 GNYSLVFDLN
+144 GNYALVFDFN
-154 NCTLKATYSQINVQ
+154 NCTLNATYSRIDVQ

-183 ADATPMTPDANNNKI
+183 ADATPMTPDADNNKI

-205 KVGEFKILTDLAEG
+205 KVGEFKILTDLTEG

-233 IGKDKIDNAPFAC
+233 IGKDKIYNAPFAC

-260 GTYRLTFNCE
+260 GTYKLTFNCE

-299 IGVVCGWNIDNAPAC
+299 IGVVCGWNKDNAPAC

-323 VYDGQMP
+323 VYEGQLP
-330 AGTFRAMTT
+330 EGTFRATT
-339 KAWGKHIRPKVNNC
+339 TRAWGTHIRPKVNNC
-353 PIGTEG
+353 PIGSEA
-359 YSGDFTYVDEPD
+359 YAGDFTYVDEPD
-371 FNWEITDAGTYRLTF
+371 FNWDVKEAGNYRLTF
-386 DLDKWTIKAERQDV
+386 DLDNWTINTERLDV
-400 SSSAQFVIGNMENVP
+400 SSSAQFVIGNMDNVP

-426 QSPAKGVYIVKQGS
+426 QSPSKGIYIVKQGS

>member
-1 MTKQFQYYRQI
+1 
-12 TFNQINSMNHLKT
+12 MNHLKT

-30 VVSMSLPV
+30 VVSMSFPV
-38 MVNAETT
+38 LVNAETT

-101 SDWSKPIH
+101 SDWSKPVH

-114 VTVGETPVTETP
+114 VMVGETPVKETP
-126 LTDAPTTDGDMN
+126 LSDAPTTDGDMN
-138 WHAAAG
+138 WFAAAG

-154 NCTLKATYSQINVQ
+154 TCTLKATYSQIDVQ

-183 ADATPMTPDANNNKI
+183 ADATPMTPDADNNKI

-246 YKGGDDNKWNVSVA
+246 YKGGDDNKWNVTVA

-299 IGVVCGWNIDNAPAC
+299 IGVVCGWNPDNAPAC

-323 VYDGQMP
+323 VYEGQLP
-330 AGTFRAMTT
+330 EGTFRATTT
-339 KAWGKHIRPKVNNC
+339 KAWGTHIRPKVNNC
-353 PIGTEG
+353 PIGSEA
-359 YSGDFTYVDEPD
+359 YAGDFTYVDEPD
-371 FNWEITDAGTYRLTF
+371 FNWDVKEAGNYLLTF
-386 DLDKWTIKAERQDV
+386 DLDNWTINTERLDV
-400 SSSAQFVIGNMENVP
+400 SSSAQFVIGNMDNVP

-426 QSPAKGVYIVKQGS
+426 QKPSKGIYIVKQGS

>member
-1 MTKQFQYYRQI
+1 
-12 TFNQINSMNHLKT
+12 MNHLMT
-25 LVSAA
+25 IVSAA

-54 VYIVGDGISWVPG
+54 VYVVGDGISWVPG

-101 SDWSKPIH
+101 SDWSRPVH

-114 VTVGETPVTETP
+114 VKVGETPETETP
-126 LTDAPTTDGDMN
+126 LSDAPTTDGDMN

-144 GNYSLVFDLN
+144 GNYALVFDFN
-154 NCTLKATYSQINVQ
+154 NCTLKATYSRIDVQ

-183 ADATPMTPDANNNKI
+183 ADATPMTPDADNNKI

-205 KVGEFKILTDLAEG
+205 KVGEFKILTDLTEG

-246 YKGGDDNKWNVSVA
+246 YKGGDDNKWNVAVA

-278 VKETEYEW
+278 VKETEYQW
-286 PAVTPIETETLYL
+286 PDVTPIETETLYL
-299 IGVVCGWNIDNAPAC
+299 IGVVCGWNKDNAPAC

-323 VYDGQMP
+323 VYEGQLP
-330 AGTFRAMTT
+330 EGTFRATTT
-339 KAWGKHIRPKVNNC
+339 KAWGTHIRPKVNNC
-353 PIGTEG
+353 PIGSEA
-359 YSGDFTYVDEPD
+359 YAGDFTYVDEPD
-371 FNWEITDAGTYRLTF
+371 FNWDVKEAGNYRLTF
-386 DLDKWTIKAERQDV
+386 DLDNWTIKTERLDV
-400 SSSAQFVIGNMENVP
+400 SSSAQFVISNMDNVP

-426 QSPAKGVYIVKQGS
+426 QKPSKGIYIVKQGS

>member
-1 MTKQFQYYRQI
+1 
-12 TFNQINSMNHLKT
+12 MNHLKT

-101 SDWSKPIH
+101 SDWSRPVH

-114 VTVGETPVTETP
+114 VKVGETPVTETP
-126 LTDAPTTDGDMN
+126 LSDAPTTDGDMN

-144 GNYSLVFDLN
+144 GNYALVFDFN
-154 NCTLKATYSQINVQ
+154 NSTLKATYSQIDVQ
-168 GLYLIGAATPGNWEV
+168 GLYLIGAATPGGW
-183 ADATPMTPDANNNKI
+183 DLTGATPMTPDADNNKI

-205 KVGEFKILTDLAEG
+205 KVGEFKILTDLTEG
-219 YDGLTLHPLAANTP
+219 YDGLTIHSLTANSP

-246 YKGGDDNKWNVSVA
+246 YKGGDDNKWNVTVA

-278 VKETEYEW
+278 VKETEYQW
-286 PAVTPIETETLYL
+286 PDVTPIETETLYL
-299 IGVVCGWNIDNAPAC
+299 IGVVCGWNPDNAPAC

-323 VYDGQMP
+323 VYEGQLP
-330 AGTFRAMTT
+330 EGAFRATTT
-339 KAWGKHIRPKVNNC
+339 KAWGTHIRPKVNNC
-353 PIGTEG
+353 PIGSEA
-359 YSGDFTYVDEPD
+359 YAGDFTYVDEPD
-371 FNWEITDAGTYRLTF
+371 FNWDVKEAGNYRLTF
-386 DLDKWTIKAERQDV
+386 DLDNWTINTKRLDV
-400 SSSAQFVIGNMENVP
+400 SSSAQFVISNMDNVP

-426 QSPAKGVYIVKQGS
+426 QSPSKGIYIVKQGS

>member
-1 MTKQFQYYRQI
+1 
-12 TFNQINSMNHLKT
+12 MNHLMT
-25 LVSAA
+25 IVSAA

-101 SDWSKPIH
+101 SDWSRPVH

-114 VTVGETPVTETP
+114 VKVGETPETETP
-126 LTDAPTTDGDMN
+126 LSDAPTTDGDMN

-144 GNYSLVFDLN
+144 GNYALVFDFN
-154 NCTLKATYSQINVQ
+154 NCTLKATYSRIDVQ

-183 ADATPMTPDANNNKI
+183 ADATPMTPDADNNKI

-205 KVGEFKILTDLAEG
+205 KVGEFKILTDLTEG

-246 YKGGDDNKWNVSVA
+246 YKGGDDNKWNVAVA

-299 IGVVCGWNIDNAPAC
+299 IGVVCGWNPDNAPEC

-323 VYDGQMP
+323 VYEGQMP
-330 AGTFRAMTT
+330 AGTFRATTT
-339 KAWGKHIRPKVNNC
+339 KTWGTHIRPKVNNC

-359 YSGDFTYVDEPD
+359 YNGDFTYVAEPD

-400 SSSAQFVIGNMENVP
+400 SSSAQFVIGNMDNVP

-426 QSPAKGVYIVKQGS
+426 QSPAKGIYIVKKGS

>member
-1 MTKQFQYYRQI
+1 
-12 TFNQINSMNHLKT
+12 MNHLMT
-25 LVSAA
+25 IVSAA

-45 PIVVPDGEN
+45 PVVVPDGEN

-101 SDWSKPIH
+101 SDWSRPVH

-114 VTVGETPVTETP
+114 VKVGETPETETP
-126 LTDAPTTDGDMN
+126 LSDAPTTDGDMN

-144 GNYSLVFDLN
+144 GNYALVFDFN
-154 NCTLKATYSQINVQ
+154 NCTLKATYSRIDVQ

-183 ADATPMTPDANNNKI
+183 ADATPMTPDADNNKI

-205 KVGEFKILTDLAEG
+205 KVGEFKILTDLTEG

-233 IGKDKIDNAPFAC
+233 IGKDKIYNAPFAC

-260 GTYRLTFNCE
+260 GTYKLTFNCE

-299 IGVVCGWNIDNAPAC
+299 IGVVCGWNKDNAPAC

-323 VYDGQMP
+323 VYEGQLP
-330 AGTFRAMTT
+330 EGTFRATTT
-339 KAWGKHIRPKVNNC
+339 KAWGTHIRPKVNNC
-353 PIGTEG
+353 PIGSEA
-359 YSGDFTYVDEPD
+359 YAGDFTYVDEPD
-371 FNWEITDAGTYRLTF
+371 FNWDVKEAGNYRLTF
-386 DLDKWTIKAERQDV
+386 DLDNWTINTERLDV
-400 SSSAQFVIGNMENVP
+400 SSSAQFVIGNMDNVP

-426 QSPAKGVYIVKQGS
+426 QSPSKGIYIVKQGS